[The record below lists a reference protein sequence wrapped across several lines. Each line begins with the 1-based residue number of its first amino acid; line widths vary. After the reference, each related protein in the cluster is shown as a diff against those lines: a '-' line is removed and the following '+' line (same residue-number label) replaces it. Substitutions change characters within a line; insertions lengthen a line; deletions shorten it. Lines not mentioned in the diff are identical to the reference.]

1 MPNTPVIIPMSNR
14 VGFITAAHGISGLP
28 QTPISTVGKR
38 IIRIPRISAKIER
51 DRIVSNLRL
60 INKRTPTANNKMPSP
75 ISARAV
81 HKHFIGMFLPLGSW
95 IDLPLE
101 AHVKKDGTTIRT
113 TAKTNSTI
121 AIAFISNPPL

>member
-1 MPNTPVIIPMSNR
+1 MPNTPVTIPISNR
-14 VGFITAAHGISGLP
+14 VGFITAAHGISGLT

-60 INKRTPTANNKMPSP
+60 INKSAPTANSKIPSP

-81 HKHFIGMFLPLGSW
+81 HKHFIRMFLPLGSW
-95 IDLPLE
+95 IALPLD
-101 AHVKKDGTTIRT
+101 AHVKKEGTTIRT

-121 AIAFISNPPL
+121 AIAFIPNPPL